1 MTISSSLPKTL
12 PQKGRKLPPLE
23 NGDRLTRREF
33 ERRYEAMP
41 EVKKAELIEG
51 VVYMGSPLRF
61 ESHAEP
67 HGMIMAWLGLYY
79 SLTFGVRLGDNPTVR
94 LDDDNEVQPDAIL
107 FLEERLGG
115 RSRISDDDYI
125 EGTPE
130 LIAEIAASTASIDL
144 GDKKKVYRRHGVP
157 EYIVWQ
163 VYENQL
169 EWFVLQEEEY
179 VPLQPD
185 AAGIIRSKTFP
196 GLWLAATALLDDDMP
211 LVISVLQQGLQATEY
226 GDFVKSLTR

>member
-1 MTISSSLPKTL
+1 MTVRSLPKTL
-12 PQKGRKLPPLE
+12 PKKGKKLPPLE

-51 VVYMGSPLRF
+51 VVYMGSAPRF

-67 HGMIMAWLGLYY
+67 HGMIMTWLGLYC
-79 SLTFGVRLGDNPTVR
+79 SFTAGVKLGDNPTVR
-94 LDDDNEVQPDAIL
+94 LDVDNEVQPDAIL

-144 GDKKKVYRRHGVP
+144 GDKKKVYRRQGVC

-169 EWFVLQEEEY
+169 ECFALQEEEY

-185 AAGIIRSKTFP
+185 AAGIIRSEVFP

-226 GDFVKSLTR
+226 GD